1 MYQYIYNIPLDTIV
15 HHIYHYI
22 SPRKSPNSIDTF
34 HAIRVCTESMNPKL
48 TEELRHKLDALP
60 DLPGVYLMR
69 NADNRPIYIGKAK
82 NLRSRVRS
90 YFQEGSD
97 DGRKQFKALV
107 AKVVDLEYIITET
120 EQEALI
126 LEANQ
131 IKAHRPRYN
140 VYLKDDKKYP
150 YIRITAD
157 PFPRIHATRDIVRDC
172 SRYLG
177 P

>member
-1 MYQYIYNIPLDTIV
+1 
-15 HHIYHYI
+15 
-22 SPRKSPNSIDTF
+22 
-34 HAIRVCTESMNPKL
+34 MNPKL

-107 AKVVDLEYIITET
+107 EKVVDLE
-120 EQEALI
+120 L
-126 LEANQ
+126 
-131 IKAHRPRYN
+131 
-140 VYLKDDKKYP
+140 
-150 YIRITAD
+150 
-157 PFPRIHATRDIVRDC
+157 
-172 SRYLG
+172 
-177 P
+177 